1 MRVEVTARASWP
13 THFTWKFYVQPGING
28 ERFTDRSGFRG
39 DPVMC
44 VLGPELYQRELLHTA
59 LDRTGKEGI
68 RWPRTA
74 TVKRHQEVTV

>member
-1 MRVEVTARASWP
+1 
-13 THFTWKFYVQPGING
+13 
-28 ERFTDRSGFRG
+28 
-39 DPVMC
+39 MC